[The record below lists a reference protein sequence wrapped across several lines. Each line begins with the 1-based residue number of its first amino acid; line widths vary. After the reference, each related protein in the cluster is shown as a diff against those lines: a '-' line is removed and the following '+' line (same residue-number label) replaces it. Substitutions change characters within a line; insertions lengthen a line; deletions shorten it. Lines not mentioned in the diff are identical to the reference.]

1 MPLFKIYA
9 GMGGGFGG
17 ATYQYTEEFETEE
30 QAMSAAYACACEFY
44 DSQEGCGCD
53 GYPEFLEEAE
63 QNLDEADYEDES
75 DYGVALEEYANELS
89 AEARESWIDYHVEE
103 TDSMEEQE

>member
-17 ATYQYTEEFETEE
+17 ATYQYTEEFDTKE
-30 QAMSAAYACACEFY
+30 QAMAAAYESACEFY

-53 GYPEFLEEAE
+53 GYSEFIEEAI
-63 QNLDEADYEDES
+63 QNLDENDYEDES
-75 DYGVALEEYANELS
+75 DYGNALEEYANELS
-89 AEARESWIDYHVEE
+89 SEARESWIDYWVEE
-103 TDSMEEQE
+103 TDTMEEEE